1 MVTKCLCACK
11 AAFRISS
18 RRLFFFFFLSCDV
31 IKPNDSCG
39 KMMQELEVKLS
50 MVAHCNKSQHFEHLF
65 LWVRDD

>member
-1 MVTKCLCACK
+1 MPV
-11 AAFRISS
+11 
-18 RRLFFFFFLSCDV
+18 RLLSESVPVDCFFFVFLSCDV